1 MEAKPNPVYKWG
13 EINFHCPHY
22 EECIDHAVK
31 RNWQF
36 WTCSKCPHE
45 STSKPQGEPVQHSV
59 IVRHKETLR
68 P

>member
-13 EINFHCPHY
+13 KINGHCPHY
-22 EECIDHAVK
+22 EEFMDHAVK

-36 WTCSKCPHE
+36 WACTKCPHE
-45 STSKPQGEPVQHSV
+45 STREPQGEAVQHRI
-59 IVRHKETLR
+59 IVRHKEALR

>member
-13 EINFHCPHY
+13 KINGHCPHY
-22 EECIDHAVK
+22 EECMDHAVK

-36 WTCSKCPHE
+36 WACTKCPHE
-45 STSKPQGEPVQHSV
+45 STREPQGEAVQHRI
-59 IVRHKETLR
+59 IVRHKEALR